1 MRPAS
6 VASSII
12 TIHQPPSI
20 PQNNAPTEMG
30 SETTEIRHTS
40 TEFNA
45 LAFAGSD
52 IDDTDIFTLSEDE
65 EESDGD
71 KEKKE
76 SDRSASFEKLEG
88 GSGAS
93 SSSSTQRLSATRSP
107 GVSTMRNRRTRRV
120 PEAFIE
126 LKEEKVHLPS

>member
-12 TIHQPPSI
+12 TIHQPPTI

-40 TEFNA
+40 TGFDA

-52 IDDTDIFTLSEDE
+52 IDDTDIFTMSEDE

-71 KEKKE
+71 KQKKE

-88 GSGAS
+88 AS
-93 SSSSTQRLSATRSP
+93 RTSSSSTQRLSATRSP

-126 LKEEKVHLPS
+126 LKEEKVCFP